1 MIRILILTAV
11 YPPDPAS
18 VGQHLSDVAM
28 ALAKRGHI
36 VRVLTADSSYDN
48 PSIRFPRYEKS
59 GNLEIIRLRWSS
71 FGKSSMVVRLIG
83 QISFVFQTL
92 IKALF
97 DHKPDI
103 ILITTAPPLGVIS
116 AYIVS
121 KLIKSKLVYWVMD
134 INPDEAIAL
143 GVLKKSSIMAIL
155 LDFMNKIAIS
165 NSHQIIV
172 LDSRMARRIKHK
184 ATLKREPIIIP
195 PWPHENALKN
205 SNSNGTK
212 FRAEYGLENKFI
224 VMYSGNHSWV
234 HPLDTIIEAAKR
246 LEHRKDIIFLFVGG
260 GIEKKKVEQAIKNGA
275 QNILSLPYQPLSQ
288 LGESLAAADVH
299 VVVMGEAMV
308 GIVHPCKIYGAMAV
322 GRPILAI
329 APENSHISDIIN
341 RYKIGLRF
349 SHGDIDG
356 VVKGILIFAD
366 MGKAK
371 REMMGKNALIAI
383 KEEFSQAKLIKMFIK
398 TLEEIIILKR

>member
-1 MIRILILTAV
+1 MIRILILTTV

-18 VGQHLSDVAM
+18 VGQHISDLAM

-48 PSIRFPRYEKS
+48 PSIRFPRYERF

-71 FGKSSMVVRLIG
+71 FGKSSMIVRLIG

-92 IKALF
+92 IKTLF
-97 DHKPDI
+97 GYKPDI
-103 ILITTAPPLGVIS
+103 VLITTAPPLGVIS

-121 KLIKSKLVYWVMD
+121 KLRKLKLVYWVMD

-143 GVLKKSSIMAIL
+143 GVVKKSSILAIL
-155 LDFMNKIAIS
+155 LDFMNKITIS
-165 NSHQIIV
+165 NSHGIIV
-172 LDSRMARRIKHK
+172 LDAKMARRIKNK

-195 PWPHENALKN
+195 PWPYEDALKK
-205 SNSNGTK
+205 SNSNGMK

-224 VMYSGNHSWV
+224 VMYSGNHSCV
-234 HPLDTIIEAAKR
+234 HPLDTIIEAAKQ
-246 LEHRKDIIFLFVGG
+246 LEHRKDIVFLFVGG
-260 GIEKKKVEQAIKNGA
+260 GVEKKKVEQAIKNGA

-288 LGESLAAADVH
+288 LGESLSAADVH

-341 RYKIGLRF
+341 KYKIGLRF
-349 SHGDIDG
+349 NHGDIDG
-356 VVKGILIFAD
+356 VVKGILTFAGMD
-366 MGKAK
+366 KEERESMG
-371 REMMGKNALIAI
+371 RNAVRAI
-383 KEEFSQAKLIKMFIK
+383 KEEFSQEKLTKMFIE
-398 TLEEIIILKR
+398 TLEEINNLKS